1 MSQERPSTY
10 PLNKRSSEE
19 ALPLTH
25 NIFIQG
31 GQLLSFPHVKAHLSI
46 GTNEHYHLFN
56 NLGLSPSRM
65 NLSHLL
71 DPIEVFLNLINQM
84 QMLIGILQVIAQLL
98 SQLA

>member
-31 GQLLSFPHVKAHLSI
+31 GQLLFFPHVKAS
-46 GTNEHYHLFN
+46 T
-56 NLGLSPSRM
+56 S
-65 NLSHLL
+65 
-71 DPIEVFLNLINQM
+71 V
-84 QMLIGILQVIAQLL
+84 
-98 SQLA
+98 